1 MSISADMRVVIAK
14 VDEVF
19 FDGEAAVL
27 ELPGAGGKLTVLPKH
42 MPLITTLQAGVITL
56 RETRTSAPRS
66 FPITSGVAEVRS
78 DGATVIL

>member
-1 MSISADMRVVIAK
+1 MRVVIAK

-42 MPLITTLQAGVITL
+42 MPLITTLQEGVITL
-56 RETRTSAPRS
+56 REQKNSTPRS
-66 FPITSGVAEVRS
+66 FSIAGGVAEIRS

>member
-1 MSISADMRVVIAK
+1 MRVVIAK

-42 MPLITTLQAGVITL
+42 MPLITTLGKGVITL
-56 RETRTSAPRS
+56 KEYKNSTPRS
-66 FPITSGVAEVRS
+66 FPIHSGVAEIRS
-78 DGATVIL
+78 DGTTVIL

>member
-1 MSISADMRVVIAK
+1 MRVVIAK

-42 MPLITTLQAGVITL
+42 MPMVTTLQAGVITVH
-56 RETRTSAPRS
+56 ENSASTPRT
-66 FPITSGVAEVRS
+66 FPVSGGVAEVRS